1 MHAYKACCLYALQ
14 LYDEA
19 KRECLKAPE
28 DFGLTN
34 RLIFHLAHKKN
45 DEKNLMQ
52 YHNRIGETVEDNLTL
67 AAVHYLRGHYE
78 EASEIY
84 KKLLLENRE
93 FIAINVYVALCY
105 YKMDFFDVS

>member
-1 MHAYKACCLYALQ
+1 
-14 LYDEA
+14 
-19 KRECLKAPE
+19 
-28 DFGLTN
+28 
-34 RLIFHLAHKKN
+34 
-45 DEKNLMQ
+45 
-52 YHNRIGETVEDNLTL
+52 VEDNLTL

-93 FIAINVYVALCY
+93 YLAINVYVALCY

>member
-1 MHAYKACCLYALQ
+1 
-14 LYDEA
+14 
-19 KRECLKAPE
+19 
-28 DFGLTN
+28 
-34 RLIFHLAHKKN
+34 
-45 DEKNLMQ
+45 MQ

-93 FIAINVYVALCY
+93 YIAINAYVALCY
-105 YKMDFFDVS
+105 YKMDFFDVSQDILQSYLSANPTSVIGVNLKCCN

>member
-1 MHAYKACCLYALQ
+1 
-14 LYDEA
+14 
-19 KRECLKAPE
+19 
-28 DFGLTN
+28 
-34 RLIFHLAHKKN
+34 
-45 DEKNLMQ
+45 MQ

-105 YKMDFFDVS
+105 YKMDFFDVSQDIL